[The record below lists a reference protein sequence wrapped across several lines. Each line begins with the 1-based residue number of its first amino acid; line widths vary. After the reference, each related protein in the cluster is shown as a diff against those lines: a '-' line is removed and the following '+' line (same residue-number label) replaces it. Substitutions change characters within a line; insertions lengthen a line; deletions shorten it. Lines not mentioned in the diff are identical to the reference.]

1 MAQIRLSIPLASP
14 RPETLRLRPQA
25 LGAFFVP
32 KQNLKFNPAKFP
44 VLLNLSQSY
53 YYRDYSK
60 KLPPANARPHQ
71 QITPITFL
79 DFKTLLKQTLHPPKQ
94 AYE

>member
-1 MAQIRLSIPLASP
+1 MDQVYLSIALPSHPP
-14 RPETLRLRPQA
+14 RALRLRPQD

-44 VLLNLSQSY
+44 VPTLQLKIAASQCQ
-53 YYRDYSK
+53 
-60 KLPPANARPHQ
+60 A
-71 QITPITFL
+71 TPEIASITFL